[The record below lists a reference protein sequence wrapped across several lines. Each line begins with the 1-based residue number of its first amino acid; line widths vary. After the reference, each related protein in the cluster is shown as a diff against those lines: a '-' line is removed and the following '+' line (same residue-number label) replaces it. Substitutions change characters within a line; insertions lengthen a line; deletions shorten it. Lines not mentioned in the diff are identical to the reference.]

1 MIGASQCIQVAVIKC
16 GQVCILCA
24 IIYHMKHCFLCV
36 CEFMM
41 LETPKRRHYCHLLAV
56 FLSDTL
62 AITRC
67 NCLLAC
73 MHSCTRSCSVG
84 FCRWIADDVC
94 EYIFQFHGST
104 LQPAGLFSL
113 VLRLVQSSLGGQFPG
128 TRHHLVKMII
138 IALSSYTLFFV
149 QSCSCISLIAVN
161 QYVSLTRKLILMVI
175 IDNNQTILFVPV
187 ERKSCS
193 DLESLPF
200 FWSSCSGF
208 GLSVQKTVQLHQV
221 SFCFCE

>member
-149 QSCSCISLIAVN
+149 PILQLYQSDCGQSV
-161 QYVSLTRKLILMVI
+161 
-175 IDNNQTILFVPV
+175 
-187 ERKSCS
+187 RKSYKKANPNGDHIYQS
-193 DLESLPF
+193 N
-200 FWSSCSGF
+200 
-208 GLSVQKTVQLHQV
+208 H
-221 SFCFCE
+221 SFCTC